1 MQGLH
6 PFRHVG
12 VGCLVAIVASIGA
25 ARANASVIHVPADH
39 ATLKAAIAAAA
50 NGDEIV
56 VADGTYAGTDNR
68 ALDFGGKAVHLH
80 SANGAGA
87 CIIDCEL
94 VDRAF
99 VFQSGET
106 SASILEGFTITNAKP
121 AGAATNGGAILVNG
135 VAAATAPIVRECVFV
150 GNAAQNGG
158 AIAVNGNAQPLILE
172 CTFQSNVATAEAVTA
187 FGGAVSLN
195 GASVNATIRDCAF
208 ATNSSGGGGAI
219 HRAGL
224 SVVTIDGCTFL
235 NNSTNG
241 NGGAISLTS
250 AAVATVMNCR
260 FAGNT
265 SGGTGGGAVFC
276 TSAGSNSTV
285 VNCLF
290 SGNKANSS
298 GLGGGLL
305 ISTGS
310 VHILNCTMAG
320 NAAGAVNLGGA
331 VAKLNGG
338 TCIVHNSILW
348 GNAGQQIQSPGA
360 PTILVEHTIV
370 QGGFVGEGN
379 LATDPAL
386 VDLDGAD
393 DVLGTLDDDLRVS
406 GFSPAIDSGSN
417 VDWNVPI
424 DVDVAGLPRFYDEPF
439 APDFGEGRAPIIDR
453 GAHESQPAPP
463 TCVQGD
469 LDCDGDVDAADLG
482 ILLGAWG
489 STDDGADL
497 DDDGAVT
504 ASDLALLLGAWG

>member
-1 MQGLH
+1 MRRLQ
-6 PFRHVG
+6 PFLQSG
-12 VGCLVAIVASIGA
+12 VGCIIAVSAAS
-25 ARANASVIHVPADH
+25 ANASVIHVPADQ
-39 ATLKAAIAAAA
+39 ATLKAAIAAAT

-56 VADGTYAGTDNR
+56 VADGTYAGADNR
-68 ALDFGGKAVHLH
+68 ALDFGGKAIHLH
-80 SANGAGA
+80 SANGPGA
-87 CIIDCEL
+87 CIIECDL

-99 VFQSGET
+99 VFQSGE
-106 SASILEGFTITNAKP
+106 SAAAIVEGFTIQNAKP
-121 AGAATNGGAILVNG
+121 AGGATNGGAILING
-135 VAAATAPIVRECVFV
+135 VAAVTAPIVRECVFL
-150 GNAAQNGG
+150 GNTAQNGG
-158 AIAVNGNAQPLILE
+158 AIAINGNAQPLILE
-172 CTFQSNVATAEAVTA
+172 CTFLSNVATSGAATA

-195 GASVNATIRDCAF
+195 GAGVNATITACTF
-208 ATNSSGGGGAI
+208 ESNSSGGGGAI
-219 HRAGL
+219 HRVGL
-224 SVVTIDGCTFL
+224 SVVTIDRCSFL

-250 AAVATVMNCR
+250 AAVATVKNCR

-265 SGGTGGGAVFC
+265 SGGTGGGAIFC

-290 SGNKANSS
+290 SGNKANSA

-331 VAKLNGG
+331 IAKLNGG

-360 PTILVEHTIV
+360 PTIVVEHTIV
-370 QGGFVGEGN
+370 QGGFTGAGN
-379 LATDPAL
+379 LAVDPVF
-386 VDLDGAD
+386 VDVDGAD
-393 DVLGTLDDDLRVS
+393 NAVGTLDDDLRVA
-406 GFSPAIDSGSN
+406 GLSPAIDSGSN
-417 VDWNVPI
+417 LEWNVPI
-424 DVDVAGLPRFYDEPF
+424 DVDVAGLPRFYDEPS
-439 APDFGEGRAPIIDR
+439 APDAGVGRAPIIDR
-453 GAHESQPAPP
+453 GAHEFQPGPP
-463 TCVQGD
+463 ACVQGD

-489 STDDGADL
+489 STDEGADL
-497 DDDGAVT
+497 DDDGVVT